1 MGKVCAV
8 PYRDIQEEAPKAHC
22 ESCGG
27 ELYGYEKVYHHA
39 GEALC
44 RMVTRNEDRGLG
56 KVDFVTARTKGGIGC
71 VWQKG

>member
-1 MGKVCAV
+1 MPKCVENFVILHNNVISQNPAKV
-8 PYRDIQEEAPKAHC
+8 K
-22 ESCGG
+22 G
-27 ELYGYEKVYHHA
+27 
-39 GEALC
+39 LC